1 MHIKNKNELK
11 KLYLKSC
18 FDLSITKDEKR
29 IIVGINNG
37 EITLLKASLKY
48 SLLDTDL
55 QKSKFDS
62 IFFKLK

>member
-18 FDLSITKDEKR
+18 FDLIITKDEKR

-48 SLLDTDL
+48 SILDTDL
-55 QKSKFDS
+55 QNSKFDS
-62 IFFKLK
+62 FFFKLK